1 MLLAIGATIFGTRS
15 YEAESALAQSFT
27 VSPHVSSHL
36 SLVCWFLFVVAVLC
50 LGVLFVCCF
59 FVCFASATL

>member
-1 MLLAIGATIFGTRS
+1 MSGCNANAIGCWNEG
-15 YEAESALAQSFT
+15 ESALAQSFT

-59 FVCFASATL
+59 FVCFPSATLL